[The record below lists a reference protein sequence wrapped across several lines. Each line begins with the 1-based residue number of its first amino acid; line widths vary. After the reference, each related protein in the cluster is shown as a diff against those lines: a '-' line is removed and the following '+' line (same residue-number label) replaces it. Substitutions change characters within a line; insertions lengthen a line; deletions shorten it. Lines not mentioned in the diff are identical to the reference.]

1 MMRVGGAARH
11 SEYNLQEAGAIFR
24 RDGRGSDCS
33 PGTPRQ
39 GLLHE
44 NMILDRAKPDLALHV
59 PALGKFRSL
68 MPCWPCASGLPHCRP
83 VSIDEANASAR
94 LT

>member
-1 MMRVGGAARH
+1 MARLAPGRDLDAQKNLFDELSLVGDVDLMDYGTDMSPWAMMRVGGVARH

-33 PGTPRQ
+33 PGTPRL

-44 NMILDRAKPDLALHV
+44 NMILDRA
-59 PALGKFRSL
+59 
-68 MPCWPCASGLPHCRP
+68 
-83 VSIDEANASAR
+83 
-94 LT
+94 